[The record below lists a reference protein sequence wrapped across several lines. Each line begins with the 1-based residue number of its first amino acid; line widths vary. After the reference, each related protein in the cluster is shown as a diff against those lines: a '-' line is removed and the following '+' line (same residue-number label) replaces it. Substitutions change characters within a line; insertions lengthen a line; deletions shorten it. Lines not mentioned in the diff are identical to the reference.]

1 MTRSERR
8 PVDIEHLNRYTGGD
22 RAINEEVLRLFE
34 TSCTRIVAELELLME
49 QSKLPQSALQPAKA
63 WANAAHTLK
72 GAARSVGAFEL
83 AEAAEEAEK
92 CGPLNH
98 MAAIQAIQKLKTRA
112 EIVHGFI
119 ANFLRTPS

>member
-8 PVDIEHLNRYTGGD
+8 PLDIEHLNRYTGGD

-34 TSCTRIVAELELLME
+34 TSCTSIVAELELLVE

-92 CGPLNH
+92 CGPMDR
-98 MAAIQAIQKLKTRA
+98 MAAIQAVQKLRARA
-112 EIVHGFI
+112 EIVHLFI
-119 ANFLRTPS
+119 ADFLQTPA